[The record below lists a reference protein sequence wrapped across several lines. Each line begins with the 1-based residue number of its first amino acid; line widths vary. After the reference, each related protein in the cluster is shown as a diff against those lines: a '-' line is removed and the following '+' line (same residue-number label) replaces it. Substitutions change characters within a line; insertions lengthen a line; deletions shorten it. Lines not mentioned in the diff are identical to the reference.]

1 MSNSFQK
8 KVQDKLMNKQVSDYV
23 KDLETQPQELK
34 TNIPDNPFMVGDGSD
49 GIETD
54 ELNAKQNMLFMD
66 YLLRNNYKNFG
77 EWWNAK
83 GKEQVGEIYS

>member
-1 MSNSFQK
+1 MNQSEFNNKVQQKLDDK
-8 KVQDKLMNKQVSDYV
+8 KVKDYV
-23 KDLETQPQELK
+23 DDLETQPQELPI
-34 TNIPDNPFMVGDGSD
+34 NIPDNPFMVDDGSD

-77 EWWNAK
+77 EWWE
-83 GKEQVGEIYS
+83 KE